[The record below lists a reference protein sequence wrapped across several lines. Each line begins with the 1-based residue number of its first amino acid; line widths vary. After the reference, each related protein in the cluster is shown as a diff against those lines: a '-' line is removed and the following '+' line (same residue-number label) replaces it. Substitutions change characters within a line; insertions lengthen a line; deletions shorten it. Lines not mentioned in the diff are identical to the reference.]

1 MKETLLEDNSH
12 VSLRHLRRKDIEYEL
27 LSLNIL

>member
-1 MKETLLEDNSH
+1 MKETLLEDNSQ
-12 VSLRHLRRKDIEYEL
+12 VSLRYWRRKDIEYEL